1 MKLYILGSAGW
12 MSAEGRQ
19 TSCFMTEEK
28 GKLILLDAGTGM
40 SNLGKYKNI
49 TDKYGE
55 INIVFSH
62 YHLDHIVGLSYI
74 YNFFTDKR
82 LNLYFPQIGYARPP
96 EEILRGAFAREI
108 SALDIR
114 NFSREVN
121 IIGYDGDFYIGEN
134 EVKIIGQEHS
144 SPSFGIRIGDLT
156 YLTDTVTKEAG
167 FAFAAGS
174 KVLLHECWYIEK
186 SGAMPHSSLEE
197 IAPLS
202 IKYKIPLTL
211 LVHLNPN
218 IPRSS
223 YEKALSALPTS
234 PCKLSLAD
242 DLEELEI

>member
-19 TSCFMTEEK
+19 TSCFMIEEK

-40 SNLGKYKNI
+40 ANLGKYKEV
-49 TDKYGE
+49 TDKYDE

-82 LNLYFPQIGYARPP
+82 LNLYFPKIGYARSP
-96 EEILRGAFAREI
+96 EEILRGVFAKEV
-108 SALDIR
+108 SALDISD
-114 NFSREVN
+114 FSKEVN
-121 IIGYDGDFYIGEN
+121 IIGYGGDFYIGEN
-134 EVKIIGQEHS
+134 KVKIIGQEHS

-156 YLTDTVTKEAG
+156 YLTDTVTKESG
-167 FAFAAGS
+167 FAFAEGS
-174 KVLLHECWYIEK
+174 KILLHECWYINK
-186 SGAMPHSSLEE
+186 NGAMPHSSLEE

-202 IKYKIPLTL
+202 VKYKIENTL

-218 IPRSS
+218 IPRED
-223 YEKALSALPTS
+223 YKKALSLLPQAHQIAL
-234 PCKLSLAD
+234 AED
-242 DLEELEI
+242 FAMYNVR